1 MSNDV
6 RECINVGER
15 TMQPMREH
23 KSQKEHKLIDKRK

>member
-23 KSQKEHKLIDKRK
+23 KSQKEKKLIDRRK